1 MRCYQHKEREAAA
14 FCKDCGRA
22 LCPECARQYTSLVCN
37 PCNYANAARA
47 KKGILLHWGRL
58 LLGFAFGCWFFGM
71 DAAIELHAV
80 IGYMFMALVET
91 LYVWNERDLM
101 LGALVSSYA
110 IVNMIFSHCGLPG
123 TFCCCLIVCC
133 AMCGAFV
140 SIRMCRSWYAV
151 MRGAAEA
158 CPGLPSFWKTGENEE
173 ILAFRRGFLSGAA

>member
-47 KKGILLHWGRL
+47 KKGILLHWDRL

-110 IVNMIFSHCGLPG
+110 IVNMIFFPLRFAWNFLLLPYRLLRDVRS
-123 TFCCCLIVCC
+123 FCFNTKVQKLV
-133 AMCGAFV
+133 
-140 SIRMCRSWYAV
+140 RR
-151 MRGAAEA
+151 
-158 CPGLPSFWKTGENEE
+158 NE
-173 ILAFRRGFLSGAA
+173 RRG

>member
-101 LGALVSSYA
+101 SSYA
-110 IVNMIFSHCGLPG
+110 IVNMIFFPLRFAWNFLLLPYRLLRDVRS
-123 TFCCCLIVCC
+123 FCFNTNVQKLV
-133 AMCGAFV
+133 
-140 SIRMCRSWYAV
+140 RR
-151 MRGAAEA
+151 
-158 CPGLPSFWKTGENEE
+158 NE
-173 ILAFRRGFLSGAA
+173 RRG

>member
-71 DAAIELHAV
+71 DAAIELHVV

-91 LYVWNERDLM
+91 FYVWNERDLM

-110 IVNMIFSHCGLPG
+110 IVNMIFFPLRFAWNFLLLPYRLLRDVRS
-123 TFCCCLIVCC
+123 FCFNTNVQKLV
-133 AMCGAFV
+133 
-140 SIRMCRSWYAV
+140 RR
-151 MRGAAEA
+151 
-158 CPGLPSFWKTGENEE
+158 NE
-173 ILAFRRGFLSGAA
+173 RRG

>member
-1 MRCYQHKEREAAA
+1 MRCYQYKEREAAA

-110 IVNMIFSHCGLPG
+110 IVNMIFFPLRFAWNFLLLPYRLLRDVRS
-123 TFCCCLIVCC
+123 FCFNTNVQKLV
-133 AMCGAFV
+133 
-140 SIRMCRSWYAV
+140 RR
-151 MRGAAEA
+151 
-158 CPGLPSFWKTGENEE
+158 NE
-173 ILAFRRGFLSGAA
+173 RRG